1 MCPLLKHTLIL
12 QSFVFVN
19 RTIIQHW
26 FEDSH
31 KLTCSVKTKQRSD
44 SIALG
49 QAAIESNFGIEL
61 GVMGK
66 VELGY

>member
-1 MCPLLKHTLIL
+1 MSIAQSFSIGLKTLI
-12 QSFVFVN
+12 SSNAV
-19 RTIIQHW
+19 I
-26 FEDSH
+26 
-31 KLTCSVKTKQRSD
+31 KTKQRSD

-66 VELGY
+66 VGLGY

>member
-1 MCPLLKHTLIL
+1 M
-12 QSFVFVN
+12 F
-19 RTIIQHW
+19 
-26 FEDSH
+26 
-31 KLTCSVKTKQRSD
+31 D

>member
-1 MCPLLKHTLIL
+1 ML
-12 QSFVFVN
+12 
-19 RTIIQHW
+19 
-26 FEDSH
+26 
-31 KLTCSVKTKQRSD
+31 KTKQRSD
-44 SIALG
+44 SIALR

>member
-1 MCPLLKHTLIL
+1 MGLQLLKRWPKTGRKLSFKTLI
-12 QSFVFVN
+12 SSNAV
-19 RTIIQHW
+19 I
-26 FEDSH
+26 
-31 KLTCSVKTKQRSD
+31 KTKQRSD